1 VEDAKEA
8 NVEEGGDNFVTKAGR
23 ITARIENVTA
33 AINSGTDMMEKAE
46 ALFTQLFEELTN
58 KINALIQEYAKQI
71 ARLKEEIASG
81 IITAGVGNEQLEE
94 LQRQY
99 QTELNILVEKVVLLE
114 AAWTEHQAGDT
125 NYHDKN
131 RDKLDEEGAP
141 RVAATAKI
149 AAEEAAARLA
159 AEEAAARVKDEIE
172 TARVKAQ
179 AGVQKEKEEGGEGE
193 AKQDGGSVIDDKY
206 ITELQ
211 HSLMLRYN
219 YWRNAGPTEEGRYSS
234 GKDQVLALRKVEIT
248 KLSDEKAITAAKE
261 HLAVAIYEP
270 KPILTGMYQQ
280 KQRNFILHYNYQGRN
295 DDDEQRESREVYW
308 NRTNEM
314 FKVRLVE
321 GFLNSNTEAQ
331 QVRTALEEVAGIY
344 TSDYNPTDKETVS
357 SLRSW
362 RQELLK
368 NNRDKATTLGVKPDP
383 PNQFG
388 RP

>member
-1 VEDAKEA
+1 
-8 NVEEGGDNFVTKAGR
+8 
-23 ITARIENVTA
+23 
-33 AINSGTDMMEKAE
+33 
-46 ALFTQLFEELTN
+46 
-58 KINALIQEYAKQI
+58 
-71 ARLKEEIASG
+71 
-81 IITAGVGNEQLEE
+81 
-94 LQRQY
+94 
-99 QTELNILVEKVVLLE
+99 
-114 AAWTEHQAGDT
+114 
-125 NYHDKN
+125 
-131 RDKLDEEGAP
+131 
-141 RVAATAKI
+141 
-149 AAEEAAARLA
+149 
-159 AEEAAARVKDEIE
+159 
-172 TARVKAQ
+172 
-179 AGVQKEKEEGGEGE
+179 
-193 AKQDGGSVIDDKY
+193 
-206 ITELQ
+206 
-211 HSLMLRYN
+211 
-219 YWRNAGPTEEGRYSS
+219 
-234 GKDQVLALRKVEIT
+234 VLALRKVEIT

-270 KPILTGMYQQ
+270 TPILTGMYQQ